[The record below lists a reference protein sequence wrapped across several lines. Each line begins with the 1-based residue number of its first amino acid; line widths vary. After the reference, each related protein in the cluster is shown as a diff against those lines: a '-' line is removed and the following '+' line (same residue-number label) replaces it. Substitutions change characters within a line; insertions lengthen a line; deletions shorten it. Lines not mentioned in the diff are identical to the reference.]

1 MNRQL
6 IPGIIVVMTI
16 ALIGLMGIQVYW
28 IGDAIKVKEATFV
41 RDVNQA
47 ISRVVV
53 TLEKEEMQRQFQQQ
67 LQLMNRRA
75 NILSAYD
82 SVSQSLMSEL
92 QNPMTIAEYQ
102 AFLRK
107 TMIAQDMIQDM
118 ILGYRQASSKGNEL
132 NPLRIDSLI
141 RSELSRHGINTTFE
155 FGIYSPTRNAM
166 LVQKS
171 GRYPQQLLTEG
182 FAFELYPTLASPR
195 QAQQLLMYFPNEK
208 RFLMSQLWDL
218 LGISGLL
225 ILIIIL
231 SFSATIFT
239 IIRQKKLSEM
249 KSDFVNNMTHEFKT
263 PIATIG
269 LACEALRDRDVAK
282 SEDLYSTYISMI
294 DEENKRLGTMAER
307 ILQSAVMEKG
317 ELHLHMEAVDLHEI
331 VMDAVKSKKLQADQK
346 LGEVF
351 TELKAE
357 TTTVEGDKVH
367 LKNVVLNLLDNAI
380 KYAENKPFIQVRSRN
395 IPHAIEIS
403 VQDNGPGIS
412 KANQKRIFEKL
423 YRIPTGNVHNVKG
436 FGLGLSYVKSIVEQH
451 GGTINLNSEL
461 KKGTTFFI
469 RLPLNGKVIKS

>member
-1 MNRQL
+1 MNKQL
-6 IPGIIVVMTI
+6 IAGIIVVMTI

-47 ISRVVV
+47 VSHVVV
-53 TLEKEEMQRQFQQQ
+53 TLEKEEMQRQFQRQ

-118 ILGYRQASSKGNEL
+118 ILGYRQASSEGNEL

-141 RSELSRHGINTTFE
+141 RNELSRHGINTTFE
-155 FGIYSPTRNAM
+155 FGIYSPPRNAM

-294 DEENKRLGTMAER
+294 NEENKRLGTMAER

-317 ELHLHMEAVDLHEI
+317 ELRLHKEVVDLHEI

-346 LGEVF
+346 LGEIF
-351 TELKAE
+351 TALQAE
-357 TTTVEGDKVH
+357 TTAVEGDKVH
-367 LKNVVLNLLDNAI
+367 LKNVILNLLDNAI
-380 KYAENKPFIQVRSRN
+380 KYTENKPQIQVRSRN

-469 RLPLNGKVIKS
+469 RLPLNGKVIKT

>member
-1 MNRQL
+1 MNKQL
-6 IPGIIVVMTI
+6 IAGIIVVMTI

-28 IGDAIKVKEATFV
+28 IGDAVKVKEATFV

-47 ISRVVV
+47 ISYVVV
-53 TLEKEEMQRQFQQQ
+53 TLEKEEMQRQFQRQ
-67 LQLMNRRA
+67 LQLMNHRA

-107 TMIAQDMIQDM
+107 TVIAQDMIQDM
-118 ILGYRQASSKGNEL
+118 ILGYRQASSEGNEL

-141 RSELSRHGINTTFE
+141 RSELNRHGINTTYE
-155 FGIYSPTRNAM
+155 FGIYSPPRNAM

-182 FAFELYPTLASPR
+182 FAFELYPTLASQR
-195 QAQQLLMYFPNEK
+195 QSQQLLMYFPNEK

-282 SEDLYSTYISMI
+282 SEELYSTYISMI
-294 DEENKRLGTMAER
+294 NEENKRLGTMAER

-317 ELHLHMEAVDLHEI
+317 ELRLHKETVDLHEI

-346 LGEVF
+346 LGEIF
-351 TELKAE
+351 ADLKAE
-357 TTTVEGDKVH
+357 ATAVEGDKVH

-380 KYAENKPFIQVRSRN
+380 KYTENKPHIEVRSRN

-469 RLPLNGKVIKS
+469 RLPLNGAALNK

>member
-1 MNRQL
+1 MNKQL
-6 IPGIIVVMTI
+6 IAGIIVVMTI

-47 ISRVVV
+47 VSHVVV
-53 TLEKEEMQRQFQQQ
+53 TLEKEEMQRQFQRQ

-107 TMIAQDMIQDM
+107 TVIAQDMIQDM
-118 ILGYRQASSKGNEL
+118 ILGYRQASAEGNEL
-132 NPLRIDSLI
+132 NPVRIDSLI
-141 RSELSRHGINTTFE
+141 RTELKRHGINTTYE
-155 FGIYSPTRNAM
+155 FGIYSPPRNAM
-166 LVQKS
+166 LMQKS

-294 DEENKRLGTMAER
+294 NEENKRLGTMAER

-317 ELHLHMEAVDLHEI
+317 ELRLHKEMVDLHEI

-346 LGEVF
+346 LGEIF
-351 TELKAE
+351 TALQAE
-357 TTTVEGDKVH
+357 TTSVEGDKVH
-367 LKNVVLNLLDNAI
+367 LKNVILNLLDNAI
-380 KYAENKPFIQVRSRN
+380 KYTENKPQIQVRSRN

-469 RLPLNGKVIKS
+469 RLPLNGAALKS

>member
-1 MNRQL
+1 MNKQL
-6 IPGIIVVMTI
+6 IAGIIVVMTI

-47 ISRVVV
+47 ITQVVV
-53 TLEKEEMQRQFQQQ
+53 RLEKEEMQRQFQRQ

-75 NILSAYD
+75 DILSSYD
-82 SVSQSLMSEL
+82 SISYNLQREL
-92 QNPMTIAEYQ
+92 KAPMTLAEYQ

-107 TMIAQDMIQDM
+107 TVIAQDMIEDM
-118 ILGYRQASSKGNEL
+118 IMGYRQASEEKQAL
-132 NPLRIDSLI
+132 NPLQIDSLI
-141 RSELSRHGINTTFE
+141 RTELSRHGIRTTYE
-155 FGIYSPTRNAM
+155 FGVYSPSRNAM
-166 LVQKS
+166 LVQKT
-171 GRYPQQLLTEG
+171 GRYPQQLLSEG
-182 FAFELYPTLASPR
+182 FAFEMYPTMASKF
-195 QAQQLLMYFPNEK
+195 QSDQLLMYFPHEK
-208 RFLMSQLWDL
+208 QFLMSQLWDL

-225 ILIIIL
+225 IVIIIL

-269 LACEALRDRDVAK
+269 LACEALRDQDVAK
-282 SEDLYSTYISMI
+282 SEALYSTYISMI
-294 DEENKRLGTMAER
+294 DEENKRLGTMAEQ
-307 ILQSAVMEKG
+307 ILRSAVMDKG
-317 ELHLHMEAVDLHEI
+317 ELQLHKETVEMHEI
-331 VMDAVKSKKLQADQK
+331 IDEACKSKKLQADQRQGQ
-346 LGEVF
+346 LSSEF
-351 TELKAE
+351 NALE
-357 TTTVEGDKVH
+357 TMVEGDKVH

-380 KYAENKPFIQVRSRN
+380 KYTENTPEIVVRTRN
-395 IPHAIEIS
+395 IPHALEIS

-461 KKGTTFFI
+461 KKGTTFYI
-469 RLPLNGKVIKS
+469 RLPLNGQKKNT

>member
-1 MNRQL
+1 
-6 IPGIIVVMTI
+6 MTI

>member
-1 MNRQL
+1 
-6 IPGIIVVMTI
+6 
-16 ALIGLMGIQVYW
+16 
-28 IGDAIKVKEATFV
+28 
-41 RDVNQA
+41 
-47 ISRVVV
+47 
-53 TLEKEEMQRQFQQQ
+53 
-67 LQLMNRRA
+67 
-75 NILSAYD
+75 
-82 SVSQSLMSEL
+82 
-92 QNPMTIAEYQ
+92 
-102 AFLRK
+102 
-107 TMIAQDMIQDM
+107 
-118 ILGYRQASSKGNEL
+118 
-132 NPLRIDSLI
+132 
-141 RSELSRHGINTTFE
+141 
-155 FGIYSPTRNAM
+155 
-166 LVQKS
+166 
-171 GRYPQQLLTEG
+171 
-182 FAFELYPTLASPR
+182 
-195 QAQQLLMYFPNEK
+195 
-208 RFLMSQLWDL
+208 
-218 LGISGLL
+218 
-225 ILIIIL
+225 
-231 SFSATIFT
+231 
-239 IIRQKKLSEM
+239 
-249 KSDFVNNMTHEFKT
+249 
-263 PIATIG
+263 

>member
-1 MNRQL
+1 MNKQL
-6 IPGIIVVMTI
+6 IAGIIVVMTI

-47 ISRVVV
+47 VSHVVV
-53 TLEKEEMQRQFQQQ
+53 SLEKEEMQRQFQRQ

-82 SVSQSLMSEL
+82 SVSQSLMQEL
-92 QNPMTIAEYQ
+92 QEPMTLAEYQ

-107 TMIAQDMIQDM
+107 TVIAQDMIQDM
-118 ILGYRQASSKGNEL
+118 ILGYRQASAEGNEL
-132 NPLRIDSLI
+132 NPVRIDSLI
-141 RSELSRHGINTTFE
+141 RTELNRHGINTTYE
-155 FGIYSPTRNAM
+155 FGIYSPPRNAM

-171 GRYPQQLLTEG
+171 GRYPEQLLTEG

-195 QAQQLLMYFPNEK
+195 QSQQLLMYFPNER

-282 SEDLYSTYISMI
+282 SEDLYNTYISMI
-294 DEENKRLGTMAER
+294 NEENKRLGTMAER

-317 ELHLHMEAVDLHEI
+317 ELRLHKETVDLHEI

-346 LGEVF
+346 LGEIITAF
-351 TELKAE
+351 QAE
-357 TTTVEGDKVH
+357 TTAVEGDKVH

-380 KYAENKPFIQVRSRN
+380 KYTENKPYIQVRSRN

-469 RLPLNGKVIKS
+469 RLPLNGAALKS